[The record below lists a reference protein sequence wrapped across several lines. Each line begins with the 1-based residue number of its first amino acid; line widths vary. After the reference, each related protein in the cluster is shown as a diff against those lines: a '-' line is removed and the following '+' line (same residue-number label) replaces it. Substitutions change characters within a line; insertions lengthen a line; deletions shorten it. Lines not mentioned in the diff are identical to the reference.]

1 MCYGFSQVRTT
12 LHLPK
17 NVVDNRPW
25 RLLVIYYVYAL
36 YTVDVPFSVKGIV
49 MF

>member
-1 MCYGFSQVRTT
+1 MYYGFSQVRTT
-12 LHLPK
+12 VHLPK
-17 NVVDNRPW
+17 YVVDYRP
-25 RLLVIYYVYAL
+25 RGLLIIYYVYAL